1 MRVEFRGH
9 VDSISEDG
17 QVRFEERPGAYDLPA
32 QPADIARTLR
42 SAHARGAL
50 VRVTYDDR
58 TFAILDAVID

>member
-17 QVRFEERPGAYDLPA
+17 AVRFENRPGSYRIPGR
-32 QPADIARTLR
+32 PADIGATLHR
-42 SAHARGAL
+42 AKAAGAT

-58 TFAILDAVID
+58 TFAIEDAVLD